1 MYDSIIWVR
10 YNQSAKEETYGTQK
24 IDNSQYTLIFSNL
37 FNSGIYMDVLCE
49 AGLYMDGNHTGCVG
63 VTDMAD
69 GFIARRFHMTS
80 DLGKILDPV
89 ADKLTQATVLFC
101 LVTRFPLMLVPLALL
116 VLKEIVVGSTGLLVI
131 KRTGK
136 VHGAKWHGKVATAL
150 LDAMM
155 VMHVLWYNIPDNVSK
170 VSIVCCIVMMAV
182 SLVLYGTRNVKAL
195 KEA

>member
-1 MYDSIIWVR
+1 MEHKKLTIPNILSFFRICLIPVFIWMYCVKQDYIWTGIILVV
-10 YNQSAKEETYGTQK
+10 S
-24 IDNSQYTLIFSNL
+24 
-37 FNSGIYMDVLCE
+37 
-49 AGLYMDGNHTGCVG
+49 G